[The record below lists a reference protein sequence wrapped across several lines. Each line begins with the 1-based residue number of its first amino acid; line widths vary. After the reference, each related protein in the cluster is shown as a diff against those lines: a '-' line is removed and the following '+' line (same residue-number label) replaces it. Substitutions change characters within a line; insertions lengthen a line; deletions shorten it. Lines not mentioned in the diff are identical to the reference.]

1 MATKT
6 DFTAEEWSEVLGS
19 VMMAG
24 MAVTLADPSG
34 LIGMTKEGLASGSA
48 LVAAKTDPNAN
59 ALIKS
64 VVSDFETSEG
74 RAAARG
80 LIKSK
85 LAGKQ
90 ASEMKGA
97 ILEALAKPPRS
108 LTRKLQMTP
117 PDSRLGFPDQR
128 ARGQCRE
135 RRWFPGLRR
144 RQGERRRESDSG
156 RDFEGAEAYGL
167 T

>member
-6 DFTAEEWSEVLGS
+6 DFTTEEWAQVLGS

-48 LVAAKTDPNAN
+48 LVAAKTDPKAN
-59 ALIKS
+59 ALVKS

-74 RAAARG
+74 RKAARAT
-80 LIKSK
+80 IQSK

-90 ASEMKGA
+90 ASEMKRT
-97 ILEALAKPPRS
+97 ILEALGQSATLVDAKAPDDAAGFKAWLAGIS
-108 LTRKLQMTP
+108 EQVANASSEGGFMGFGGVKVSDAEKATLDEISKALKLT
-117 PDSRLGFPDQR
+117 
-128 ARGQCRE
+128 A
-135 RRWFPGLRR
+135 
-144 RQGERRRESDSG
+144 
-156 RDFEGAEAYGL
+156 
-167 T
+167 